1 MKIDYTLYLVTNN
14 KNKTE
19 EEFLKTIEES
29 IKGGVSLVQLRE
41 KNLNDEEF
49 LKIALKLKKILKK
62 YKIPLII
69 NDNVKIAK
77 KIDADGV
84 HVGQDD
90 LEAKKARE
98 ILGEN
103 KIIGVSAHNIQE
115 AKKAEEDGADYIG
128 CGTIFKSPTKSDAT
142 ILTKKDL
149 IDVVNT
155 VTIPVVYIGG
165 ITENN
170 IKELENTGIK
180 GVSVVSAIMESENPK
195 LSSEKIKKEIEKIIN
210 IN

>member
-14 KNKTE
+14 KNKTK

-29 IKGGVSLVQLRE
+29 LKGGVSLVQVRE
-41 KNLNDEEF
+41 KNLNDDEF
-49 LKIALKLKKILKK
+49 LNVALNVKKILKK
-62 YKIPLII
+62 YEIPLII

-90 LEAKKARE
+90 LEAKKARD

-128 CGTIFKSPTKSDAT
+128 CGTIFNSPTKSDAKS
-142 ILTKKDL
+142 LTKKDL
-149 IDVVNT
+149 IDVVNA
-155 VTIPVVYIGG
+155 VDIPVVYIGG
-165 ITENN
+165 ITKNN
-170 IKELENTGIK
+170 IKELANTGIK

-195 LSSEKIKKEIEKIIN
+195 LSSENLKKEIEKII
-210 IN
+210 

>member
-41 KNLNDEEF
+41 KKLNETEF
-49 LKIALKLKKILKK
+49 LKIASKLKKILKK
-62 YKIPLII
+62 YEIPLII

-77 KIDADGV
+77 KIDADGA
-84 HVGQDD
+84 HVGQND
-90 LEAKKARE
+90 LEAKKARK
-98 ILGEN
+98 ILGKN

-128 CGTIFKSPTKSDAT
+128 CGTIFKTPTKKDAT
-142 ILTKKDL
+142 TLTKQDL
-149 IDVVNT
+149 IDVVNA
-155 VTIPVVYIGG
+155 VNIPVVYIGG
-165 ITENN
+165 ITEKNV
-170 IKELENTGIK
+170 KELANTGIK
-180 GVSVVSAIMESENPK
+180 GVSVVSSIMESENPK
-195 LSSEKIKKEIEKIIN
+195 ISSENLKKEIEKIL
-210 IN
+210 